1 MNSIL
6 KKALIGGLAALT
18 FGLAVAET
26 STPALAF
33 RGGWHGGGFHGGW
46 GGGWRGGGGGGWRG
60 RGWGWGGVGAG
71 LALGAAAA
79 GAAYTWGW
87 PNYGY
92 DPYYGYGA
100 YGGCWQQRPVY
111 DYFGN
116 FRGYRPVA
124 VC

>member
-1 MNSIL
+1 MSSIL

-33 RGGWHGGGFHGGW
+33 RGGWHGGWHGGGW
-46 GGGWRGGGGGGWRG
+46 GWRGRGWGG

-71 LALGAAAA
+71 LALGAVAA
-79 GAAYTWGW
+79 GA
-87 PNYGY
+87 YGY
-92 DPYYGYGA
+92 PYYGGYYG
-100 YGGCWQQRPVY
+100 YGGCWQQQPVY
-111 DYFGN
+111 DAYGN
-116 FRGYRPVA
+116 FRGYRPVP

>member
-1 MNSIL
+1 MSSIL

-18 FGLAVAET
+18 FGLAIAET

-33 RGGWHGGGFHGGW
+33 RGGWHGGGFGGGW
-46 GGGWRGGGGGGWRG
+46 HGGGWRGGWGG

-71 LALGAAAA
+71 LALGAVA
-79 GAAYTWGW
+79 GAAYG
-87 PNYGY
+87 YGS
-92 DPYYGYGA
+92 PYGYGYGYPYGYG
-100 YGGCWQQRPVY
+100 YGGCWQTRPVY

>member
-1 MNSIL
+1 MSSSI

-26 STPALAF
+26 STPAMAWG
-33 RGGWHGGGFHGGW
+33 RGGGWHGGWHGGGW
-46 GGGWRGGGGGGWRG
+46 GWRG

-71 LALGAAAA
+71 LALGAVAA
-79 GAAYTWGW
+79 GAAY
-87 PNYGY
+87 GY
-92 DPYYGYGA
+92 PYYGYGYPYYG
-100 YGGCWQQRPVY
+100 YGGCWQQQPVY
-111 DYFGN
+111 DAYGN